1 MKAVVMAGGEGS
13 RLRPLTINRP
23 KPMVPIVNK
32 PVMEHVLDLL
42 RRHGITD
49 VVVTVQYLASV
60 IQDYFADGSHLGM
73 NISYSVEETPLGTAG
88 SVKLAEE
95 LLRDDTFLVISGDAL
110 TDFDLTKIVANHKA
124 NKAKATLTLYHV
136 PNPLEY
142 GVVIVDDEGRI
153 RQFLEK
159 PGWGE
164 VFSDTVNTG
173 IYVLEPSIFDY
184 YPAGK
189 PVDFS
194 QDVFPQLLA
203 RGDALYGYV
212 ADGYWCDVGNIP
224 EFLRANADLLSGRV
238 NLGSRGRQIGEGIW
252 VEGDTVEIASNAQL
266 YGPVW
271 FGDSAKVKDGVV
283 VRGPAVIRDDTIL
296 DSRAQV
302 DRSVIW
308 RNSYVGER
316 AEVRGAIVGRQ
327 CSIKSKVMVFEGTV
341 IGDGTTI
348 DEGAIVQ
355 PNVKIWPNKE
365 IEAGATVNRSIIW
378 GSQAR
383 RAIFGRWG
391 VSGLVNIEI
400 LPEFAA
406 KLGAAYGSVLPRGA
420 TVTFNRDGHRSSRM
434 IKRAM
439 MAGLPSAGIH
449 VMDIQALP
457 IPAARWVTRHSE
469 AAAGVHV
476 RVSPFDERV
485 VDIKFFDARGLDL
498 DRNTERKIEG
508 SYFREDYRR
517 AYLDEVG
524 RMAYAPE
531 IQQGYVDALC
541 ETIAPPDGEACTLV
555 VDYANGPA
563 SLILPQVLNR
573 SNCNLVALNGSVDET
588 RLAHTVEEFDELME
602 QLARISRGVNA
613 HWAAR
618 LDVGGEKLYVV
629 DDRGE
634 IVPGWSLLGA
644 VAHMLFRQQAGGT
657 IAVPVTAPSLFE
669 KIAERHGGSVVRT
682 RTSAQSLMAAA
693 ARDKVTLAGDGD
705 GGIIFPDF
713 QPAMDGLFAMAKLHR
728 LLHQQEAHLSEVLAD
743 LPPYYVARTKVPCSW
758 DDKGKVMRMLSEQFS
773 EQRTKQID
781 GIKIDLG
788 QEWVLVL
795 PDVDRPIFHI
805 MAESESNEGA
815 RVLMDKYA
823 ALVSSLQR

>member
-60 IQDYFADGSHLGM
+60 IQDYFGDGSHLGM

-110 TDFDLTKIVANHKA
+110 TDFDLTRIVENHKA

-224 EFLRANADLLSGRV
+224 EFLRANADLLSGKVR
-238 NLGSRGRQIGEGIW
+238 LEPLGRQIGEGIW
-252 VEGDTVEIASNAQL
+252 VESDTVEIASNAQL

-308 RNSYVGER
+308 RNSYIGER
-316 AEVRGAIVGRQ
+316 AEVRGAIIGRQ

-406 KLGAAYGSVLPRGA
+406 KLGAAYGSILPRGA

-439 MAGLPSAGIH
+439 MAGLPSAGVH
-449 VMDIQALP
+449 VLDIRALP
-457 IPAARWVTRHSE
+457 IPVARWVTNHSD
-469 AAAGVHV
+469 ATAGVHV

-485 VDIKFFDARGLDL
+485 VDIKFFDGRGLDL

-508 SYFREDYRR
+508 SFFREDYRR

-524 RMAYAPE
+524 RIGDSPN
-531 IQQGYVDALC
+531 IWQGYVDALC
-541 ETIAPPDGEACTLV
+541 EVIKPPDGESCTLV

-573 SNCNLVALNGSVDET
+573 GDCNVVALNGSVDET
-588 RLAHTVEEFDELME
+588 RLAHTVEEFDDLLH
-602 QLARISRGVNA
+602 QLARISQGINA

-618 LDVGGEKLYVV
+618 LDVGGEKLYVI

-644 VAHMLFRQQAGGT
+644 IADMVYQRHPGAT
-657 IAVPVTAPSLFE
+657 IAVPVTAPSVFE

-682 RTSAQSLMAAA
+682 RTSAQSLMSVA
-693 ARDKVTLAGDGD
+693 AREKVMLAGDGD

-713 QPAMDGLFAMAKLHR
+713 QPAMDGLYALAKLHG
-728 LLHQQEAHLSEVLAD
+728 LLHSQGCRLSEVLAE

-758 DDKGKVMRMLSEQFS
+758 DDKGKVMRMLSQQFS
-773 EQRTKQID
+773 DRTKQID
-781 GIKIDLG
+781 GIKIDLDG
-788 QEWVLVL
+788 EWVLVL

-805 MAESESNEGA
+805 IAESDSNENA